1 MRIAIISDSHGNL
14 SALDAVLEDLALNGP
29 FDEVLMGGDVAY
41 GGPFPRECIE
51 RIVDLG
57 YRTVRGN
64 TDQMIVDAASG
75 TEDPHGRWVIEQ
87 LEQRHIAFLESL
99 PVQVEVDVEEGRTL
113 GLVHATPWSIYD
125 SVTPDLD
132 DEAFERML
140 TEAGT
145 DALAYGHIHLQ
156 HQRNLA
162 QGMVVAVG
170 SLGLPFDGD
179 QRAMYTIIEASSRS
193 WNVEFHRVNYD
204 LQRAIREARESGSP
218 NGEGFASTL
227 ETARRPG

>member
-14 SALDAVLEDLALNGP
+14 SALDAVLADLELNGP
-29 FDEVLMGGDVAY
+29 LDEVLMGGDVAY
-41 GGPFPRECIE
+41 GGPFPRECIDRVIE
-51 RIVDLG
+51 RG

-64 TDQMIVDAASG
+64 TDQMIIDAASG
-75 TEDPHGRWVIEQ
+75 TEDPHARWVTQQ
-87 LEQRHIAFLESL
+87 LEQRHLAFLEGL
-99 PVQVEVDVEEGRTL
+99 PVKIEVDVGEGRRL
-113 GLVHATPWSIYD
+113 GLVHATPWSIYE
-125 SVTPDLD
+125 SVVPDME

-140 TEAGT
+140 ADAGT

-193 WNVEFHRVNYD
+193 WNVEFHRVSYD
-204 LQRAIREARESGSP
+204 VQRAIGEAKDSGSP

-227 ETARRPG
+227 ASASRPG